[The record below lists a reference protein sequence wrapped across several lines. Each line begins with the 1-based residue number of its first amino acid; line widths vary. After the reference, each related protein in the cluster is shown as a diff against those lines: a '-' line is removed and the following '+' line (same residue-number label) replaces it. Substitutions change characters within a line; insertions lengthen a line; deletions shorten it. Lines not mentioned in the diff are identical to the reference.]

1 MKNTK
6 NGSLFPRKGGIAMVT
21 YGELFQF
28 ALVIIGV
35 VGVCYQIF
43 EPLLSLVIMGFF
55 WQDIF
60 L

>member
-1 MKNTK
+1 MKNA
-6 NGSLFPRKGGIAMVT
+6 SLLGAAKSA
-21 YGELFQF
+21 
-28 ALVIIGV
+28 
-35 VGVCYQIF
+35 IF